1 MHDIIIYNFRE
12 QDKYFSKRGHSKQ
25 IIYYLYFHK
34 SSKTSSV
41 HCLGNKISVSAKNY
55 FSFSVKMY

>member
-1 MHDIIIYNFRE
+1 MDDIIIYNLRE

-25 IIYYLYFHK
+25 IIYYLYFQK

-41 HCLGNKISVSAKNY
+41 HCLGNKISVSANSY
-55 FSFSVKMY
+55 FSFSVKIH